1 MPQKTAVLS
10 FAELPGGHGLYGASQ
25 RIASAWLA
33 AAQEMVTAPSDE
45 AVVQRW
51 EALQQQV
58 LQEGIDQV
66 EAAMTQRYQ
75 EALARYQ
82 AAGFFLEE

>member
-1 MPQKTAVLS
+1 
-10 FAELPGGHGLYGASQ
+10 
-25 RIASAWLA
+25 
-33 AAQEMVTAPSDE
+33 MVTAPSDE

>member
-1 MPQKTAVLS
+1 MKEFRIPQKIPKQPTSTNKSIRFPNDL
-10 FAELPGGHGLYGASQ
+10 
-25 RIASAWLA
+25 
-33 AAQEMVTAPSDE
+33 
-45 AVVQRW
+45 
-51 EALQQQV
+51 
-58 LQEGIDQV
+58 IDQV